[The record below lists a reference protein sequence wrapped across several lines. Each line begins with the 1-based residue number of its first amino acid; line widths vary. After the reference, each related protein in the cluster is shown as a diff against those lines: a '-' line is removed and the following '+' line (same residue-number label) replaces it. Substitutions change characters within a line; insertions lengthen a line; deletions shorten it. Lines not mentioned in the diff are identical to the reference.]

1 MVLSS
6 KRRLSVCIGCD
17 KIRGHSSEVIVLVN
31 VVVVRVVVALVG
43 TVVMP
48 VVVVL
53 EGIVA
58 MVFCSSEVTG
68 SMELEIKS
76 VIIET

>member
-1 MVLSS
+1 M
-6 KRRLSVCIGCD
+6 R
-17 KIRGHSSEVIVLVN
+17 
-31 VVVVRVVVALVG
+31 
-43 TVVMP
+43 

-58 MVFCSSEVTG
+58 MVVSSSEVTG